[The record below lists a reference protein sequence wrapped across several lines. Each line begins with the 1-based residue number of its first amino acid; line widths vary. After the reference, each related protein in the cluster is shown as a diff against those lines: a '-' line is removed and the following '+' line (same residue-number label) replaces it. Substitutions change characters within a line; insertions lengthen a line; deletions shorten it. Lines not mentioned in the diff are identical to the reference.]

1 MENEMISVRKDD
13 LEYLIAHVADEM
25 HGHPDRS
32 HWQLPG
38 VLEPVARLHEAAL
51 RGQGRRA
58 GGDEE
63 REATPS
69 TVQRSRE
76 EILAAMETIRHV
88 TRSVTGVDEEIR
100 CMREGGAACERYR
113 IAQETYQFLVML
125 HGEHSPEAVSYY
137 DRQLGPGVSDRTDLQ
152 P

>member
-63 REATPS
+63 REA
-69 TVQRSRE
+69 
-76 EILAAMETIRHV
+76 
-88 TRSVTGVDEEIR
+88 
-100 CMREGGAACERYR
+100 ACERYR